1 MTQVKICGITNAQD
15 ALTALDAGADM
26 LGLNFYPHS
35 PRFLDEDIA
44 VAVAAAVP
52 SGARLIGVFVNPQE
66 AAALRL
72 VERLSLCG
80 VQLHGEESAPLISA
94 LASRI
99 PVIKAVRDY
108 EQAQQALA
116 LGCQILLDASSIV
129 RGGSGQ
135 LSDWALAREL
145 ASQTPHFYLA
155 GGLTPENVHQAV
167 TFVQPF
173 AVDVASGVELSP
185 RQKSAALLR
194 EFVHAAKNGVPA

>member
-1 MTQVKICGITNAQD
+1 MTQVKICGITTAQD
-15 ALTALDAGADM
+15 ALTALAAGADM
-26 LGLNFYPHS
+26 LGLNFYPPS

-66 AAALRL
+66 AAAVRL

-80 VQLHGEESAPLISA
+80 VQLHGEESAPLIAA
-94 LASRI
+94 LARRI
-99 PVIKAVRDY
+99 PVIKAVRNY

-116 LGCQILLDASSIV
+116 LGCHILLDAPSIV

-155 GGLTPENVHQAV
+155 GGLTPENVRQAV
-167 TFVQPF
+167 SLVQPF
-173 AVDVASGVELSP
+173 AVDVATGVELSP

-194 EFVHAAKNGVPA
+194 EFVHAARNGVPA